1 MAVTRTYRVWG
12 LTCGACLAVVLDA
25 VRFLP
30 GVRSAAVDLVRE
42 GGSRLVITATREP
55 QVETIR
61 AAVELGGFV
70 LGRSRAGRAGSGSSP
85 GTGTVNGQPALTAN
99 GPVATMV
106 PDAAERYMSKG
117 IFSKWRKETPADP
130 AV

>member
-12 LTCGACLAVVLDA
+12 LTCGACLVVVLDA
-25 VRFLP
+25 VRSLP

-106 PDAAERYMSKG
+106 PDAAY
-117 IFSKWRKETPADP
+117 A
-130 AV
+130 

>member
-25 VRFLP
+25 VRSLP

-55 QVETIR
+55 AAETIR

-70 LGRSRAGRAGSGSSP
+70 LGRSGGERTGSGSSP
-85 GTGTVNGQPALTAN
+85 GTGTGNDRRALTAI
-99 GPVATMV
+99 GPGAGMFPTW
-106 PDAAERYMSKG
+106 RMSEG
-117 IFSKWRKETPADP
+117 SRA
-130 AV
+130 

>member
-12 LTCGACLAVVLDA
+12 LTCVACLAVVLDA
-25 VRFLP
+25 VRSLP

-70 LGRSRAGRAGSGSSP
+70 LGRSGAGRAGSGSSP
-85 GTGTVNGQPALTAN
+85 GTGTVNGQPALTAD

-106 PDAAERYMSKG
+106 PDAAY
-117 IFSKWRKETPADP
+117 A
-130 AV
+130 